1 MERKPKKVQTAFRF
15 DDRLYGRLKE
25 AARQADTSVNEY
37 VTLILSKATADIRTA
52 EDLEEA
58 RKKTMAFADS
68 IFGKWQGS
76 ESPEEI
82 MENIRGG
89 RIENEI
95 EAL

>member
-52 EDLEEA
+52 EELEEA
-58 RKKTMAFADS
+58 RKKNDGFCRFHIRKMA
-68 IFGKWQGS
+68 GKRKSRRNNGKYK
-76 ESPEEI
+76 
-82 MENIRGG
+82 G
-89 RIENEI
+89 RTD
-95 EAL
+95 